1 MVSICDDGGLIS
13 HSHVEVP
20 GFCMSSRA
28 APFCFHLCL
37 CSVFSVCMYVCRRE
51 SYFPYFLGRIAK
63 HLIASLFQFNQ
74 HPGSFCTEKSFSNI

>member
-20 GFCMSSRA
+20 GFYRSSSA
-28 APFCFHLCL
+28 APFSVFTCV
-37 CSVFSVCMYVCRRE
+37 SAVFSVCMYVCRRE

-63 HLIASLFQFNQ
+63 HLIASLFQFNR
-74 HPGSFCTEKSFSNI
+74 HPGSFCTAKSFSNI